1 MYSFITGIIEEKNEN
16 ELVINNNGIG
26 YELLVSNQTLTS
38 VGALGDKAKV
48 YTYLYVRQDIFQ
60 LFGFASREEKNM
72 FLDLITVSG
81 VGAKM
86 AIGILSGMSAKNLI
100 AAIATS
106 DVVAL
111 SSLKGVGKKT
121 AERIILELKGKIG
134 NVNLTALYN
143 DSLSEQVDNFTE
155 AINLLVSMGLTRLDA
170 QNLVKSIS
178 LPTDTTEQIIEKAL
192 RNMK

>member
-134 NVNLTALYN
+134 NVNLTAFYN

>member
-38 VGALGDKAKV
+38 VGAVGDKAKV
-48 YTYLYVRQDIFQ
+48 YTYLYVRQDIFL
-60 LFGFASREEKNM
+60 LFGFTSREEKNM

-143 DSLSEQVDNFTE
+143 ESLAEQVDNFTE